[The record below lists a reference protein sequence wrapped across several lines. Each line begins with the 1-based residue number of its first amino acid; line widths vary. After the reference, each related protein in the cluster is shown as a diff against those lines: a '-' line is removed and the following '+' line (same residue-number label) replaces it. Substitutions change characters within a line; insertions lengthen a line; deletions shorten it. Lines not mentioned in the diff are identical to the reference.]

1 MREELLH
8 YIWKYR
14 KYTGQGLKT
23 SNGEDLT
30 ILNNGSHN
38 HLQGPDF
45 FNAQVRIG
53 DQLWAGNVEIHI
65 NASDWYAHHHEKD
78 KFYDNVVLHV
88 VWNDDV
94 SVYRKDG
101 TEIPTLELKNRID
114 AQLLET
120 YRELMKANSGKFINC
135 ETNIAE
141 IPEFDFKNWLER
153 MFLERLE
160 DKSKVIERLLK
171 DFQND
176 WEKVLFTLLLKNF
189 GSKIN
194 GEAFFQLGKNLDF
207 SKVRHLLGKPQELES
222 LLFGMVG
229 LLEREDVLD
238 TYYKELQN
246 SFKFLSAKYGLG
258 DIPISHV
265 SFFKLRP
272 PNFPTIRLSQFA
284 MLYASSNN
292 LFRELIHSSEKE
304 LYGLFKIKANSYWD
318 SHYNFGKESKKS
330 YKAIS
335 KNFVDLLIINT
346 IIPLRF
352 CYFRHKGNYNSDTL
366 LSIMQNIN
374 EEKNSII
381 ENFKLLGVEVNSA
394 FESQAL
400 LQLYRNFCTQNKC
413 LECAVGSRLLNLKS

>member
-1 MREELLH
+1 MREDLLH
-8 YIWKYR
+8 YIWNFKKYPQ
-14 KYTGQGLKT
+14 QGLRT
-23 SNGEDLT
+23 TNGDNLSIINT
-30 ILNNGSHN
+30 GSHN
-38 HLQGPDF
+38 HLHGPDF

-78 KFYDNVVLHV
+78 SNYDNVILHV

-114 AQLLET
+114 SHLLET

-135 ETNIAE
+135 EKNIAE
-141 IPEFDFKNWLER
+141 IPEFDFNNWLER

-160 DKSKVIERLLK
+160 EKSKVIEKLLQTFK
-171 DFQND
+171 ND

-194 GEAFFQLGKNLDF
+194 GDAFFQLGKNLDF
-207 SKVRHLLGKPQELES
+207 SKVRHLLGKPLELES
-222 LLFGMVG
+222 LLFGMAG
-229 LLEREDVLD
+229 LLESEEGLD
-238 TYYKELQN
+238 YYYKELQG
-246 SFKFLSAKYGLG
+246 SYRFLSAKYELG
-258 DIPISHV
+258 NIPISNV

-284 MLYASSNN
+284 MLYASSHN
-292 LFRELIHSSEKE
+292 LFRDLIHSPEME
-304 LYGLFKIKANSYWD
+304 LYGLFKVKASSYWD
-318 SHYNFGKESKKS
+318 THYNFGKESQKS
-330 YKAIS
+330 PKTIS
-335 KNFVDLLIINT
+335 KSFVDLLIINT

-352 CYFRHKGNYNSDTL
+352 CYFRHKGNYNSDSL
-366 LSIMQNIN
+366 LSIMQDLG

-381 ENFKLLGVEVNSA
+381 ENFKLLGVPVGTA
-394 FESQAL
+394 FKSQAL
-400 LQLYRNFCTQNKC
+400 LQLYTNYCTKNKC
-413 LECAVGSRLLNLKS
+413 LDCAVGNRLLNLKS